1 MCAGVPQIF
10 FSANIEIFMLNDGN
24 QNLSNFNPITD
35 VILPNAILSNG
46 IVIDTKATSNCQS
59 TDQGTYSIISVEFY

>member
-59 TDQGTYSIISVEFY
+59 TDQGTYSMISVEFY

>member
-46 IVIDTKATSNCQS
+46 IVIDTKATFDCLS
-59 TDQGTYSIISVEFY
+59 TDKGKNSIIFVQLI